1 MTVDRAG
8 STQLDMQLRLV
19 LLTDEHGSVGMTG
32 TGMSSDAMWFQTD
45 ASEVGFLNTS
55 FLLESFSVRKMA
67 V

>member
-1 MTVDRAG
+1 
-8 STQLDMQLRLV
+8 MQLRLV

-55 FLLESFSVRKMA
+55 FLLESFRKEDGCLILYKYD
-67 V
+67 VPDR